1 MGKRFVALLLLC
13 IGIFGLTAEG
23 AVAAERVAVPHPGT
37 VLVDRV
43 ARLSELERMG
53 PKARR
58 LCHANEHKVAEHIP
72 PVRSLEGRIGYGG
85 NDRRTTPFD
94 WAVTVYGA
102 DAFAGFPSAQEKFMA
117 MMTRWAK
124 ADAMTRLVDDVA
136 GSNTS
141 VTLGLTRTLATLIPN
156 WALVRAD
163 PQVDPADRALIDAWI
178 GRLVDR
184 ADVNTGGAN
193 RDRRTV
199 NCPANQDTS
208 NCNNHRYLRDSVN
221 AMWGALSG
229 DGARLGKGIERV
241 HVALAQM
248 RPDGSLPLETRRGS
262 RALWYQNYALGMLAT
277 IAEVAA
283 HQGHDLYAMNVE
295 GRTLH
300 TAVAFL
306 VAGIARPQVVLPY
319 AEANVQPGPGH
330 DWREQDLRFTE
341 ERGRWHH
348 MAWTEAYMARFPD
361 HPNTV
366 RLKRLLPGLAEDRPL
381 ATRSTGGNASCFFLR
396 Q

>member
-1 MGKRFVALLLLC
+1 MGKRFVALLWVC
-13 IGIFGLTAEG
+13 TTIFGLKAGEALG
-23 AVAAERVAVPHPGT
+23 AERFAVPHPGT
-37 VLVDRV
+37 VLIDRA
-43 ARLSELERMG
+43 ARLTELERMG
-53 PKARR
+53 PEAQR
-58 LCHANEHKVAEHIP
+58 LCHIDEHKVAEFIP
-72 PVRSLEGRIGYGG
+72 PIRSLEGRIGYGG

-94 WAVTVYGA
+94 WAVIVYGA
-102 DAFAGFPSAQEKFMA
+102 DAFAGLPAARDRFMA
-117 MMTRWAK
+117 MMTRWAR
-124 ADAMTRLVDDVA
+124 ADAMTTLVDDVA
-136 GSNTS
+136 NSNTS
-141 VTLGLTRTLATLIPN
+141 VTFGLKRTLATLIPN

-163 PQVDPADRALIDAWI
+163 PQVDAADRALVDAWI
-178 GRLVDR
+178 GRLVER
-184 ADVNTGGAN
+184 ADVNTGGTS
-193 RDRRTV
+193 RDRRAF

-221 AMWGALSG
+221 AMWGALAG
-229 DGARLGKGIERV
+229 DEVRLGKGIERV
-241 HVALAQM
+241 HVALRQM

-262 RALWYQNYALGMLAT
+262 RALWYQNYALGMLMT

-283 HQGHDLYAMNVE
+283 RQGHDLYAMKVD

-300 TAVAFL
+300 TAVGFL
-306 VAGIARPQVVLPY
+306 VAGIAHPQIVLPY

-366 RLKRLLPGLAEDRPL
+366 QLKQLLPGLAEDRPL
-381 ATRSTGGNASCFFLR
+381 ATRTTGGNASCFFLR
-396 Q
+396 R